1 MEKKKVRRYTRREVR
16 RNRMIAFCCLIVLA
30 ILLIALIVW
39 GIKNLVSGDD
49 GKSSSESSLGT
60 VSTFQSSSP
69 DNASNSGQL
78 FIRSGCLRG
87 QIHQQMNLLPVLPAL
102 RPPQR
107 FLPALPHLL
116 SIPVIHIMNPP
127 CRFW

>member
-1 MEKKKVRRYTRREVR
+1 MTGKAVLKALWEQSLPLKVLHRI
-16 RNRMIAFCCLIVLA
+16 MQA
-30 ILLIALIVW
+30 IRTALYPER
-39 GIKNLVSGDD
+39 L
-49 GKSSSESSLGT
+49 
-60 VSTFQSSSP
+60 SP
-69 DNASNSGQL
+69 GA
-78 FIRSGCLRG
+78 
-87 QIHQQMNLLPVLPAL
+87 IHQQMNLLPVLPAL